1 MHESIKIHIG
11 RCQMFLL
18 VNIIGLFIFLGIGVI
33 FSRNRKNIQWK
44 SIFILV
50 ILNLFLAW
58 FFIYF
63 PWGRTG
69 VKRAANG
76 IAWVIESAHE
86 GTGFAF
92 KSFTSNKMMD
102 MAVSALFPILLVV
115 PLFDILMYF
124 NILPK
129 IIGGIGWVL
138 AKVTRQPK
146 FESFFGVEMMFLGNT
161 EALAVSSE
169 QLKRMNEMRVLT
181 IAMMSMSSVSGAIV
195 GAYVQM
201 IPGELVLTAIPLN
214 IINAII
220 VSCILNPVSVEE
232 QEDVV
237 YSIRDHQTE
246 RQPFFSFLGD
256 SVLAA
261 GKLVLIIIAFVISFV
276 ALADLIDRL
285 IHLITHL
292 IANSIGVK
300 GSFGLDQILGV
311 FMYPFA
317 LLLGLPFNEAWEVAQ
332 QMAKKI
338 VTNEFVVMGEIS
350 NQVNAM
356 TPHHRAVI
364 STFLVSFANF
374 STIGMIIGTLKGIV
388 DKKTSDFVSKYVPMM
403 LLAGI
408 LVSLLTA
415 AFVGIFAW

>member
-1 MHESIKIHIG
+1 
-11 RCQMFLL
+11 MFLL
-18 VNIIGLFIFLGIGVI
+18 INIIGLLVFLGIAVL
-33 FSRNRKNIQWK
+33 FSRDRKHIQWK
-44 SIFILV
+44 SILILV
-50 ILNLFLAW
+50 LLNVFLAW
-58 FFIYF
+58 FFVYF
-63 PWGRTG
+63 QIGRSIVEG
-69 VKRAANG
+69 LAAA
-76 IAWVIESAHE
+76 IAWIIQSAHT

-92 KSFTSNKMMD
+92 SSFTSGKQMD

-129 IIGGIGWVL
+129 IIGGIGYVL
-138 AKVTRQPK
+138 AKITRQPK
-146 FESFFGVEMMFLGNT
+146 FESFFGIEMMFLGNT
-161 EALAVSSE
+161 EALAVSNE

-181 IAMMSMSSVSGAIV
+181 VAMMSMSSISGAIV

-220 VSCILNPVSVEE
+220 VASILNPVTVEE
-232 QEDVV
+232 KEDII
-237 YSIRDHQTE
+237 YSINNDEKIE

-256 SVLAA
+256 SVLNA

-276 ALADLIDRL
+276 ALADFLDRF
-285 IHLITHL
+285 INLITGL
-292 IANSIGVK
+292 VGSWMGMK
-300 GSFGLDQILGV
+300 GSFGLNQILGV

-317 LLLGLPFNEAWEVAQ
+317 LLLGLPWGEAWIVAQ
-332 QMAKKI
+332 QMSKKI
-338 VTNEFVVMGEIS
+338 VTNEFVVMGEITKVIDTYS
-350 NQVNAM
+350 A
-356 TPHHRAVI
+356 HRRAVI

-374 STIGMIIGTLKGIV
+374 STIGMIVGTLKGIV

-403 LLAGI
+403 LLSGI

-415 AFVGIFAW
+415 AFVGLFAW

>member
-1 MHESIKIHIG
+1 
-11 RCQMFLL
+11 MFLL
-18 VNIIGLFIFLGIGVI
+18 VNIIGLLAFLGIAVL
-33 FSRNRKNIQWK
+33 FSRDRKNIQWK
-44 SIFILV
+44 SILILV
-50 ILNLFLAW
+50 VLNLFLAW
-58 FFIYF
+58 FFVYF
-63 PWGRTG
+63 QIGRTIVEG
-69 VKRAANG
+69 LASA
-76 IAWVIESAHE
+76 IAWVIQSAHT

-92 KSFTSNKMMD
+92 SSFTSGKQMD
-102 MAVSALFPILLVV
+102 MAISALFPILLVV
-115 PLFDILMYF
+115 PLFDVLMYF

-138 AKVTRQPK
+138 AKITRQPK
-146 FESFFGVEMMFLGNT
+146 FESFFGIEMMFLGNT
-161 EALAVSSE
+161 EALAVSNE

-181 IAMMSMSSVSGAIV
+181 VAMMSMSSISGAIV

-201 IPGELVLTAIPLN
+201 IPGDLVLTAIPLN

-220 VSCILNPVSVEE
+220 VSSILNPVSVEE
-232 QEDVV
+232 QEDII
-237 YSIRDHQTE
+237 YSIKNNETVE

-256 SVLAA
+256 SVLNA

-276 ALADLIDRL
+276 ALADLIDRF
-285 IHLITHL
+285 INLITGL
-292 IANSIGVK
+292 VGGWICVK
-300 GSFGLDQILGV
+300 GSFGLNQILGL

-317 LLLGLPFNEAWEVAQ
+317 LLLGLPWGEAWIVAQ

-350 NQVNAM
+350 KVVDSYS
-356 TPHHRAVI
+356 PHRRAVI

-374 STIGMIIGTLKGIV
+374 STIGMIVGTLKGIV
-388 DKKTSDFVSKYVPMM
+388 DQKTSDFVSKYVPMM

-415 AFVGIFAW
+415 AFVGLFAW

>member
-1 MHESIKIHIG
+1 
-11 RCQMFLL
+11 MFLL
-18 VNIIGLFIFLGIGVI
+18 INIIGLIVFLGIAVL
-33 FSRNRKNIQWK
+33 FSRARKDIQWK
-44 SIFILV
+44 SIIILV
-50 ILNLFLAW
+50 VLNLFLAW

-63 PWGRTG
+63 PWG
-69 VKRAANG
+69 KSEIKAAANG
-76 IAWVIESAHE
+76 ISWVIESANA

-92 KSFTSNKMMD
+92 NSFVSNKQMD

-129 IIGGIGWVL
+129 LIGAIGWVL
-138 AKVTRQPK
+138 AKITRQPK
-146 FESFFGVEMMFLGNT
+146 FESFFGIEMMFLGNT
-161 EALAVSSE
+161 EALAVSNE

-181 IAMMSMSSVSGAIV
+181 VAMMSMSSVSGAIV

-214 IINAII
+214 IVNAII
-220 VSCILNPVSVEE
+220 VASILNPVRVEDK
-232 QEDVV
+232 EDII
-237 YSIRDHQTE
+237 YSIKDQDIE

-276 ALADLIDRL
+276 ALADLADRL
-285 IHLITHL
+285 INLITGGIGHL
-292 IANSIGVK
+292 MGLK

-317 LLLGLPFNEAWEVAQ
+317 LLLGLPWDEAWLVAQ

-338 VTNEFVVMGEIS
+338 VTNEFVVMGEVSKTINTLS
-350 NQVNAM
+350 
-356 TPHHRAVI
+356 PHHKAVI

-388 DKKTSDFVSKYVPMM
+388 DKKTADFVSKYVPMM

-415 AFVGIFAW
+415 AFVGLFAW

>member
-1 MHESIKIHIG
+1 
-11 RCQMFLL
+11 MFLL
-18 VNIIGLFIFLGIGVI
+18 INIIGLLVFLGIAVL
-33 FSRNRKNIQWK
+33 FSRDRKHIQWK
-44 SIFILV
+44 SILILV
-50 ILNLFLAW
+50 LLNVFLAW
-58 FFIYF
+58 FFVYF
-63 PWGRTG
+63 QIGRSIVEG
-69 VKRAANG
+69 LAAA
-76 IAWVIESAHE
+76 IAWIIQSAHT

-92 KSFTSNKMMD
+92 SSFTSGKQMD

-129 IIGGIGWVL
+129 IIGGIGFVL
-138 AKVTRQPK
+138 AKITRQPK
-146 FESFFGVEMMFLGNT
+146 FESFFGIEMMFLGNT
-161 EALAVSSE
+161 EALAVSNE

-181 IAMMSMSSVSGAIV
+181 VAMMSMSSISGAIV

-220 VSCILNPVSVEE
+220 VASILNPVTVEE
-232 QEDVV
+232 KEDII
-237 YSIRDHQTE
+237 YSINNDEKIE

-256 SVLAA
+256 SVLNA

-276 ALADLIDRL
+276 ALADFLDRF
-285 IHLITHL
+285 INLITGL
-292 IANSIGVK
+292 VGSWMGMK
-300 GSFGLDQILGV
+300 GSFGLNQILGV

-317 LLLGLPFNEAWEVAQ
+317 LLLGLPWGEAWIVAQ
-332 QMAKKI
+332 QMSKKI
-338 VTNEFVVMGEIS
+338 VTNEFVVMGEITKVIDTYS
-350 NQVNAM
+350 A
-356 TPHHRAVI
+356 HRRAVI

-374 STIGMIIGTLKGIV
+374 STIGMIVGTLKGIV

-403 LLAGI
+403 LLSGI

-415 AFVGIFAW
+415 AFVGLFAW

>member
-1 MHESIKIHIG
+1 
-11 RCQMFLL
+11 MFLL
-18 VNIIGLFIFLGIGVI
+18 VNIIGLLAFLGIAVL
-33 FSRNRKNIQWK
+33 FSRDRKNIQWK
-44 SIFILV
+44 SILILV
-50 ILNLFLAW
+50 VLNLFLAW
-58 FFIYF
+58 FFVYF
-63 PWGRTG
+63 QIGRTIVEG
-69 VKRAANG
+69 LASA
-76 IAWVIESAHE
+76 IAWGIQSAHT

-92 KSFTSNKMMD
+92 SSFTSGKQMD
-102 MAVSALFPILLVV
+102 MAISALFPILLVV
-115 PLFDILMYF
+115 PLFDVLMYF

-138 AKVTRQPK
+138 AKITRQPK
-146 FESFFGVEMMFLGNT
+146 FESFFGIEMMFLGNT
-161 EALAVSSE
+161 EALAVSNE

-181 IAMMSMSSVSGAIV
+181 VAMMSMSSISGAIV

-201 IPGELVLTAIPLN
+201 IPGDLVLTAIPLN

-220 VSCILNPVSVEE
+220 VSSILNPVSVEE
-232 QEDVV
+232 QEDII
-237 YSIRDHQTE
+237 YSIKNNETVE

-256 SVLAA
+256 SVLNA

-276 ALADLIDRL
+276 ALADLIDRF
-285 IHLITHL
+285 INLITGL
-292 IANSIGVK
+292 VGGWIGVK
-300 GSFGLDQILGV
+300 GSFGLNQILGL

-317 LLLGLPFNEAWEVAQ
+317 LLLGLPWGEAWIVAQ

-350 NQVNAM
+350 KVVDSYS
-356 TPHHRAVI
+356 PHRRAVI

-374 STIGMIIGTLKGIV
+374 STIGMIVGTLKGIV
-388 DKKTSDFVSKYVPMM
+388 DQKTSDFVSKYVPMM

-415 AFVGIFAW
+415 AFVGLFAW

>member
-1 MHESIKIHIG
+1 
-11 RCQMFLL
+11 MFLL
-18 VNIIGLFIFLGIGVI
+18 VNIIGLLAFLGIAVL
-33 FSRNRKNIQWK
+33 FSRDRKNIQWK
-44 SIFILV
+44 SILILV
-50 ILNLFLAW
+50 VLNLFLAW
-58 FFIYF
+58 FFVYF
-63 PWGRTG
+63 QIGRTIVEG
-69 VKRAANG
+69 LASA
-76 IAWVIESAHE
+76 IAWVIQSAHT

-92 KSFTSNKMMD
+92 SSFTSGKQMD
-102 MAVSALFPILLVV
+102 MAISALFPILIVV
-115 PLFDILMYF
+115 PLFDVLMYF

-138 AKVTRQPK
+138 AKITRQPK
-146 FESFFGVEMMFLGNT
+146 FESFFGIEMMFLGNT
-161 EALAVSSE
+161 EALAVSNE

-181 IAMMSMSSVSGAIV
+181 VAMMSMSSISGAIV

-201 IPGELVLTAIPLN
+201 IPGDLVLTAIPLN

-220 VSCILNPVSVEE
+220 VSSILNPVSVEE
-232 QEDVV
+232 QEDII
-237 YSIRDHQTE
+237 YSIKNNETVK

-256 SVLAA
+256 SVLNA

-276 ALADLIDRL
+276 ALADLIDRF
-285 IHLITHL
+285 INLITGL
-292 IANSIGVK
+292 VGGWIGVK
-300 GSFGLDQILGV
+300 GSFGLNQILGL

-317 LLLGLPFNEAWEVAQ
+317 LLLGLPWGEAWIVAQ

-350 NQVNAM
+350 KVVDSYS
-356 TPHHRAVI
+356 PHRRAVI

-374 STIGMIIGTLKGIV
+374 STIGMIVGTLKGIV
-388 DKKTSDFVSKYVPMM
+388 DQKTSDFVSKYVPMM

-415 AFVGIFAW
+415 AFVGLFAW

>member
-1 MHESIKIHIG
+1 
-11 RCQMFLL
+11 MFLL
-18 VNIIGLFIFLGIGVI
+18 INIIGLLVFLGIAVL
-33 FSRNRKNIQWK
+33 FSRDRKHIQWK
-44 SIFILV
+44 SILILAL
-50 ILNLFLAW
+50 LNVFLAW
-58 FFIYF
+58 FFVYF
-63 PWGRTG
+63 QIGRSIVEG
-69 VKRAANG
+69 LAAA
-76 IAWVIESAHE
+76 IAWIIQSAHT

-92 KSFTSNKMMD
+92 SSFTSGKQMD

-129 IIGGIGWVL
+129 IIGGIGFVL
-138 AKVTRQPK
+138 AKITRQPK
-146 FESFFGVEMMFLGNT
+146 FESFFGIEMMFLGNT
-161 EALAVSSE
+161 EALAVSNE

-181 IAMMSMSSVSGAIV
+181 VAMMSMSSISGAIV

-220 VSCILNPVSVEE
+220 VASILNPVTVEE
-232 QEDVV
+232 KEDII
-237 YSIRDHQTE
+237 YSINNDEKVE

-256 SVLAA
+256 SVLNA

-276 ALADLIDRL
+276 ALADLLDRF
-285 IHLITHL
+285 INLITGL
-292 IANSIGVK
+292 VGSWMGLK
-300 GSFGLDQILGV
+300 GSFGLNQILGV

-317 LLLGLPFNEAWEVAQ
+317 LLLGLPWGEAWIVAQ
-332 QMAKKI
+332 QMSKKI
-338 VTNEFVVMGEIS
+338 VTNEFVVMGEITKVIDTYS
-350 NQVNAM
+350 A
-356 TPHHRAVI
+356 HRRAVI

-374 STIGMIIGTLKGIV
+374 STIGMIVGTLKGIV

-403 LLAGI
+403 LLSGI

-415 AFVGIFAW
+415 AFVGLFAW

>member
-1 MHESIKIHIG
+1 
-11 RCQMFLL
+11 MFLL
-18 VNIIGLFIFLGIGVI
+18 VNIIGLLAFLGIAVL
-33 FSRNRKNIQWK
+33 FSRDRKNIQWK
-44 SIFILV
+44 SILILV
-50 ILNLFLAW
+50 VLNLFLAW
-58 FFIYF
+58 FFVYF
-63 PWGRTG
+63 QIGRTIVEG
-69 VKRAANG
+69 LASA
-76 IAWVIESAHE
+76 IAWVIQSAHT

-92 KSFTSNKMMD
+92 SSFTSGKQMD
-102 MAVSALFPILLVV
+102 MAISALFPILLVV
-115 PLFDILMYF
+115 PLFDVLMYF

-138 AKVTRQPK
+138 AKITRQPK
-146 FESFFGVEMMFLGNT
+146 FESFFGIEMMFLGNT
-161 EALAVSSE
+161 EALAVSNE

-181 IAMMSMSSVSGAIV
+181 VAMMSMSSISGAIV

-201 IPGELVLTAIPLN
+201 IPGDLVLTAIPLN

-220 VSCILNPVSVEE
+220 VSSILNPVSVEE
-232 QEDVV
+232 QEDII
-237 YSIRDHQTE
+237 YSIKNNETVE

-256 SVLAA
+256 SVLNA

-276 ALADLIDRL
+276 ALADLIDRF
-285 IHLITHL
+285 INLITGL
-292 IANSIGVK
+292 VGGWIGVK
-300 GSFGLDQILGV
+300 GSFGLNQILGL

-317 LLLGLPFNEAWEVAQ
+317 LLLGLPWGEAWIVAQ

-350 NQVNAM
+350 KVVDSY
-356 TPHHRAVI
+356 TPHRRAVI

-374 STIGMIIGTLKGIV
+374 STIGMIVGTLKGIV
-388 DKKTSDFVSKYVPMM
+388 DQKTSDFVSKYVPMM

-415 AFVGIFAW
+415 AFVGLFAW

>member
-1 MHESIKIHIG
+1 
-11 RCQMFLL
+11 MFLL
-18 VNIIGLFIFLGIGVI
+18 INIIGLIVFLGIAVL
-33 FSRNRKNIQWK
+33 FSRARKDIQWK
-44 SIFILV
+44 SIIILV
-50 ILNLFLAW
+50 VLNLFLAW

-63 PWGRTG
+63 PWGKSG
-69 VKRAANG
+69 IKAAANG
-76 IAWVIESAHE
+76 ISWVIESANA

-92 KSFTSNKMMD
+92 NSFVSNKQMD

-129 IIGGIGWVL
+129 LIGAIGWVL
-138 AKVTRQPK
+138 AKITRQPK
-146 FESFFGVEMMFLGNT
+146 FESFFGIEMMFLGNT
-161 EALAVSSE
+161 EALAVSNE

-181 IAMMSMSSVSGAIV
+181 VAMMSMSSVSGAIV

-214 IINAII
+214 IVNAII
-220 VSCILNPVSVEE
+220 VASILNPVRVEDK
-232 QEDVV
+232 EDII
-237 YSIRDHQTE
+237 YSIKDQDIE

-276 ALADLIDRL
+276 ALADLADRL
-285 IHLITHL
+285 INLITGGIGHL
-292 IANSIGVK
+292 MGLK

-317 LLLGLPFNEAWEVAQ
+317 LLLGLPWNEAWLVAQ

-338 VTNEFVVMGEIS
+338 VTNEFVVMGEVSKTINTLS
-350 NQVNAM
+350 
-356 TPHHRAVI
+356 PHHKAVI

-388 DKKTSDFVSKYVPMM
+388 DKKTADFVSKYVPMM

-415 AFVGIFAW
+415 AFVGLFAW